1 MPKIVSFLVFFV
13 FTHTAVFS
21 QTREELEKQRVEL
34 KKEIEQTEKLLHD
47 NKTKTKENL
56 LQWNL
61 INNKV
66 NLQNRVVDNINKDLR
81 LLDNNIYTI
90 QKDVNK
96 YNRLL
101 DTLKQEYAKSMV
113 YAYKNRSNYDFLNF
127 IFAADNFNDA
137 IKRISYLKSYRSYR
151 EMQGQNIL
159 RPQELRKKKVEEIS
173 GVKVKKKSTLV
184 VQNKEVANLETQKKE
199 QDRILNELKKKGGE
213 LNKQMTAKQR
223 QMKKVSNA
231 IAAAIKKAQDD
242 ARKEAIA
249 RAKAIEKKNKE
260 TPTPNVPKTKPD
272 ITKKVDSRESVLL
285 NSENIELN
293 ASFERNRGSLPWPVD
308 NGYVLMHYGNNKLPS
323 GGDMVITCTSIA
335 SSVGTP
341 VKVIFDGEV
350 LSVNLNDEQPFV
362 VIQHGKYFTTYTN
375 LNGINVSKGQSVK
388 RGQVI
393 GRVATNYD
401 GDGSMDFYMSTETGF
416 VDPERW
422 LRRK

>member
-1 MPKIVSFLVFFV
+1 
-13 FTHTAVFS
+13 
-21 QTREELEKQRVEL
+21 
-34 KKEIEQTEKLLHD
+34 
-47 NKTKTKENL
+47 
-56 LQWNL
+56 
-61 INNKV
+61 
-66 NLQNRVVDNINKDLR
+66 
-81 LLDNNIYTI
+81 
-90 QKDVNK
+90 
-96 YNRLL
+96 
-101 DTLKQEYAKSMV
+101 
-113 YAYKNRSNYDFLNF
+113 
-127 IFAADNFNDA
+127 
-137 IKRISYLKSYRSYR
+137 
-151 EMQGQNIL
+151 
-159 RPQELRKKKVEEIS
+159 
-173 GVKVKKKSTLV
+173 
-184 VQNKEVANLETQKKE
+184 
-199 QDRILNELKKKGGE
+199 
-213 LNKQMTAKQR
+213 KQMTAKQR

-335 SSVGTP
+335 STVGTP